1 LQVTKEIIRN
11 YVEDYDPIAMPEKL
25 KKLRQ
30 IRDVLECREISGIN
44 RKLQMKPQK
53 WDDDDDDDKSD
64 LNISNDAV
72 KATELLLILK
82 WGGDLTPLGCSEA
95 EAVGMNFR
103 HVMYPDNEGGG
114 VLRLHATYRH
124 DLKINS
130 SDEGRVMKTAA
141 AFAKGLLELD
151 GELPPILA
159 SLVTVEE
166 KTRQMLDRG
175 GNCEIKQYMDRCK
188 DNLNLLQQDEIM
200 TDEKIEL
207 IAPSCSVA
215 IKNAMISLKN
225 PLKTLSRMYVLIG
238 SLCSQL
244 DILGRE
250 HGEDMDSMRK
260 SSLSGDENDILKNNK
275 SLNAVSC
282 DLLKDDDIDL
292 TNDNSIKEI
301 NLDDTNKV
309 KLYLDETFSLMADR
323 WEKIHKDFFSLKT
336 NKYDLTKVPDVY
348 DMVRFDILH
357 NSHLK
362 LDGINELFE
371 LSMAFEN
378 SVVPQEYGSD
388 NNDKR
393 IIGSK
398 MCGALLDKI
407 KHDLTVTQHHESEF
421 SYNLDH
427 SHAEDLLINSLG
439 RCVRTRLYFTSESH
453 LHTLLNVLRF
463 PKEGEPCAI
472 SPEGLVQLDKISE
485 LGYLTQVMIF
495 LNY

>member
-1 LQVTKEIIRN
+1 
-11 YVEDYDPIAMPEKL
+11 
-25 KKLRQ
+25 
-30 IRDVLECREISGIN
+30 
-44 RKLQMKPQK
+44 MKPQK
-53 WDDDDDDDKSD
+53 WNDDEFIDSNESSS
-64 LNISNDAV
+64 NISEFKV
-72 KATELLLILK
+72 QATELLLILK

-103 HVMYPDNEGGG
+103 HIMYPDNEGGG

-141 AFAKGLLELD
+141 AFAKGLLELE

-166 KTRQMLDRG
+166 KTRKMLDRG

-188 DNLNLLQQDEIM
+188 DNLNLLQVDEIM

-207 IAPSCSVA
+207 IAPGCSKA
-215 IKNAMISLKN
+215 IKNAMLSLKN
-225 PLKTLSRMYVLIG
+225 PLRTLNRMHVLIG
-238 SLCSQL
+238 LLCSQL

-250 HGEDMDSMRK
+250 HGEEMDSIRH
-260 SSLSGDENDILKNNK
+260 SSVSGDEE
-275 SLNAVSC
+275 
-282 DLLKDDDIDL
+282 DLLKSTKLSNCVSCGWLKEDEIDL
-292 TNDNSIKEI
+292 SITNNIKEI
-301 NLDDTNKV
+301 NLTDKDNNDNNDNELNSINKV
-309 KLYLDETFSLMADR
+309 KLYLDETFNLMADR
-323 WEKIHKDFFSLKT
+323 WEKIHKDFFSIKT

-362 LDGINELFE
+362 LDGIDELFE

-398 MCGALLDKI
+398 MCGALLEKI

-463 PKEGEPCAI
+463 PKEGEPCSI
-472 SPEGLVQLDKISE
+472 SPEGLAQLDKVSE
-485 LGYLTQVMIF
+485 LGYLTQVI
-495 LNY
+495 